1 MCMCAYALS
10 HFSRVW
16 FFVTPWTV
24 AQQALLSLKFSRQE
38 YCSGAIKSCVCVCV
52 CACMCACVRVCVRAC
67 VCKIVCACMCSV
79 MSDSLRLWA
88 ITCQATLS
96 IRFSSQEYWSDMP
109 FLPKRKHTLR
119 KSVPTSLTASLNTDS
134 ILSRLPQIKA
144 AQTLELTH

>member
-1 MCMCAYALS
+1 M
-10 HFSRVW
+10 HVRIH
-16 FFVTPWTV
+16 
-24 AQQALLSLKFSRQE
+24 
-38 YCSGAIKSCVCVCV
+38 IKSLQSCLILCDPVDCSPAGSSVLEILQARILQWSYKIVCVCVCV
-52 CACMCACVRVCVRAC
+52 CACMCACVRAC

-96 IRFSSQEYWSDMP
+96 IRFSSQEYWSGMP